1 MRAQVVMILP
11 NVKMVNPT
19 DKQKQP
25 RAIPSFNILYLFK
38 SKISYVL
45 QKPYFIY
52 DLLFRNF
59 PFMINTTGDFRN
71 CLKIE
76 NKYP

>member
-1 MRAQVVMILP
+1 MRTQVVMILP

-19 DKQKQP
+19 DNHKQP

-38 SKISYVL
+38 SIISYVL

-52 DLLFRNF
+52 DLLFRKF
-59 PFMINTTGDFRN
+59 PLMINVTGDFRN
-71 CLKIE
+71 CFK
-76 NKYP
+76 N